1 MELDDLNAAISGFQD
16 GSVLSAQEK
25 AQFVLAGFVKVRRAL
40 SAAAVSAAGR
50 AVWAAAERQEE
61 GTAAEGDDV
70 GWSGRPSAWERG
82 DVMMKQQIPSD
93 LLQNASSLHGALDDL
108 LGRRWSME
116 GLEDLG
122 WAPMRFPAARLRC
135 QRPSANGASGSG
147 WGAVEA
153 TRVEAPCQYHLD
165 GSWYQHHLFC
175 PQQAII
181 VCVVLTDTA
190 LGGAGTAVKLASHFY
205 MAQLL
210 ASAGAAG
217 MDHASLCSE
226 AQAIDVQQHPEYEIY
241 CNAGDVLLLHPHLAH
256 SSTTNVR
263 FGSDVRLALTKR
275 AYWVTGP
282 SSSLGGFS
290 GVAPVELPL
299 SWAVASTRTELPC
312 LVRRAQELLAE
323 RADASVLPWL
333 ELQELTFEARVA
345 TAQEVDARLE
355 VSISES
361 DLDLGGLLLMPQTL
375 AQLWKVA
382 AGRATRG
389 VGALSLGFARCGLGP
404 AGSVELERCLAKTP
418 LPLRAL
424 FLQGNAMGDGGVV
437 GLLALA
443 ADSLRALET
452 LSLSSNELS
461 ETSVEALADALGV
474 GSLRWLKLNQNRH
487 LGQSGATGLARLTRL
502 ERLELRCCPLKDAG
516 LDALLEKLESSRL
529 QALDL
534 ERTRLTDA
542 AAVALAE
549 SARRAL
555 PDLVA
560 LSLRACQ
567 LTDRG
572 AAPLLAALWSG
583 LRRFQKLDL
592 GRNLVGDPTVE
603 AFAELV
609 PSFYLQ
615 GVTGPARAV
624 ELLLGTNQVT
634 DRGVQRLVQAFD
646 SNANDANGVKV
657 LNFTSNRL
665 TSQSLLCVTEFLEKC
680 SFRKVLPVEELD
692 LTYNDTSVDSV
703 AAFRAAVLRLGQSL
717 GRSLAWSAGCG

>member
-181 VCVVLTDTA
+181 
-190 LGGAGTAVKLASHFY
+190 
-205 MAQLL
+205 LL

-375 AQLWKVA
+375 AQLWKA
-382 AGRATRG
+382 PEGTG
-389 VGALSLGFARCGLGP
+389 VR
-404 AGSVELERCLAKTP
+404 
-418 LPLRAL
+418 
-424 FLQGNAMGDGGVV
+424 
-437 GLLALA
+437 
-443 ADSLRALET
+443 
-452 LSLSSNELS
+452 
-461 ETSVEALADALGV
+461 
-474 GSLRWLKLNQNRH
+474 
-487 LGQSGATGLARLTRL
+487 
-502 ERLELRCCPLKDAG
+502 
-516 LDALLEKLESSRL
+516 
-529 QALDL
+529 
-534 ERTRLTDA
+534 
-542 AAVALAE
+542 
-549 SARRAL
+549 
-555 PDLVA
+555 
-560 LSLRACQ
+560 
-567 LTDRG
+567 
-572 AAPLLAALWSG
+572 
-583 LRRFQKLDL
+583 
-592 GRNLVGDPTVE
+592 
-603 AFAELV
+603 
-609 PSFYLQ
+609 
-615 GVTGPARAV
+615 
-624 ELLLGTNQVT
+624 
-634 DRGVQRLVQAFD
+634 
-646 SNANDANGVKV
+646 
-657 LNFTSNRL
+657 
-665 TSQSLLCVTEFLEKC
+665 
-680 SFRKVLPVEELD
+680 
-692 LTYNDTSVDSV
+692 
-703 AAFRAAVLRLGQSL
+703 
-717 GRSLAWSAGCG
+717 

>member
-389 VGALSLGFARCGLGP
+389 VGAGDQV
-404 AGSVELERCLAKTP
+404 SVERDLNFSFESRLCTMWFGPSTLEGKRVAPDFIEHVVK
-418 LPLRAL
+418 
-424 FLQGNAMGDGGVV
+424 AMLWVMAV
-437 GLLALA
+437 LWGLLALA

-474 GSLRWLKLNQNRH
+474 GSL
-487 LGQSGATGLARLTRL
+487 SGLPRQMRSA
-502 ERLELRCCPLKDAG
+502 LRK
-516 LDALLEKLESSRL
+516 
-529 QALDL
+529 
-534 ERTRLTDA
+534 
-542 AAVALAE
+542 
-549 SARRAL
+549 
-555 PDLVA
+555 
-560 LSLRACQ
+560 
-567 LTDRG
+567 RG
-572 AAPLLAALWSG
+572 AE
-583 LRRFQKLDL
+583 R
-592 GRNLVGDPTVE
+592 
-603 AFAELV
+603 
-609 PSFYLQ
+609 
-615 GVTGPARAV
+615 
-624 ELLLGTNQVT
+624 
-634 DRGVQRLVQAFD
+634 
-646 SNANDANGVKV
+646 
-657 LNFTSNRL
+657 
-665 TSQSLLCVTEFLEKC
+665 
-680 SFRKVLPVEELD
+680 
-692 LTYNDTSVDSV
+692 
-703 AAFRAAVLRLGQSL
+703 
-717 GRSLAWSAGCG
+717 